1 MRLSLHRLSPV
12 KNIFLIIEKE
22 EDDSRFRSTN
32 IAQCAEKVSSSSSFF
47 YNSNSF
53 SQTKVYP
60 AKVPLQL
67 FLQQL
72 LAIQIE
78 EYVPEI
84 IPTISA
90 SKKYLSVAPPKKRSA
105 TSTITVVKEVFI
117 ERSKVE

>member
-60 AKVPLQL
+60 ATVPLQL

-72 LAIQIE
+72 LPIQKQGTSDTNRRI
-78 EYVPEI
+78 
-84 IPTISA
+84 
-90 SKKYLSVAPPKKRSA
+90 RSGNN
-105 TSTITVVKEVFI
+105 TYDQCK
-117 ERSKVE
+117 